1 VSIYTLPAILKAN
14 HRRWSNGYP
23 IKIHFMKPMS
33 TRAFYSPGLNFYVLT
48 ATIYIITILSS
59 CASNKRISYFKDI
72 PDSIFLAAR
81 NINTASFEEPV
92 IQPND
97 ILQVS
102 ILSLDPQLNN
112 MLTSANSAV
121 FSVQPS
127 SANLPTTAPSISGF
141 LVDKKGMIE
150 LPVAGKIKVAG
161 LSTAQARDFIHD
173 RVAIFYRD
181 PVINVRFANFNI
193 TVLGEVARP
202 ATYIVPNEKLSV
214 LDAIGMAGD
223 LTIYG
228 KRENVLLVRDS
239 AGQKKYVRFDLNSSN
254 MFNSPYFYLRQGDV
268 IYVEPGKS
276 KIAASD
282 GVRNRNITL
291 VASGLSLLI
300 VFFSKIL

>member
-1 VSIYTLPAILKAN
+1 MKNTIA
-14 HRRWSNGYP
+14 NGYLP
-23 IKIHFMKPMS
+23 RIFNYC
-33 TRAFYSPGLNFYVLT
+33 AFYAVL
-48 ATIYIITILSS
+48 ITSVLLSS
-59 CASNKRISYFKDI
+59 CSTNKKISYFRDI
-72 PDSIFLAAR
+72 PDSVFLAAR
-81 NINTASFEEPV
+81 NINTTSFEEPL

-112 MLTSANSAV
+112 MLTAANSVA

-127 SANLPTTAPSISGF
+127 SSNVTSASAAPISGF

-150 LPVAGKIKVAG
+150 LPVIGKIKVSG
-161 LSTAQARDFIHD
+161 MSTADARDFIHD
-173 RVAIFYRD
+173 RVAIFYKD

-202 ATYIVPNEKLSV
+202 ATYVVPNEKLSV

-228 KRENVLLVRDS
+228 KRENILLVRDS
-239 AGQKKYVRFDLNSSN
+239 LGQKKYIRFDLNSSS

-268 IYVEPGKS
+268 IYVEPAKA

-300 VFFSKIL
+300 VLFSKIL

>member
-1 VSIYTLPAILKAN
+1 MKNTINTGSLPRILN
-14 HRRWSNGYP
+14 HC
-23 IKIHFMKPMS
+23 
-33 TRAFYSPGLNFYVLT
+33 AFYTALFTIVL
-48 ATIYIITILSS
+48 LSS
-59 CASNKRISYFKDI
+59 CSTNKKISYFRDI

-81 NINTASFEEPV
+81 NINTTSFEEPL
-92 IQPND
+92 IQLND

-112 MLTSANSAV
+112 MLTSANSVA

-127 SANLPTTAPSISGF
+127 SSNLTSASSATISGF

-150 LPVAGKIKVAG
+150 LPVIGKIKVSG
-161 LSTAQARDFIHD
+161 MSTAEARDFIHD
-173 RVAIFYRD
+173 RVAIFYKD

-202 ATYIVPNEKLSV
+202 ATYVVPNEKLSV

-228 KRENVLLVRDS
+228 KRENILLVRDS
-239 AGQKKYVRFDLNSSN
+239 GGQKKYVRFDLNSSG

-268 IYVEPGKS
+268 IYIEPAKS

-291 VASGLSLLI
+291 AASGLSLLI
-300 VFFSKIL
+300 VFFSKIF

>member
-1 VSIYTLPAILKAN
+1 MKTTII
-14 HRRWSNGYP
+14 NGLLARTINYY
-23 IKIHFMKPMS
+23 
-33 TRAFYSPGLNFYVLT
+33 AFAAAFFITVL
-48 ATIYIITILSS
+48 LSS
-59 CASNKRISYFKDI
+59 CSTNKKISYFRDI
-72 PDSIFLAAR
+72 PDSVYLAAR
-81 NINTASFEEPV
+81 NINTTSFEEPL

-112 MLTSANSAV
+112 MLTSANSVA

-127 SANLPTTAPSISGF
+127 SSNVTSASAASISGF
-141 LVDKKGMIE
+141 LVDKRGMIE
-150 LPVAGKIKVAG
+150 LPVVGKIKVSG
-161 LSTAQARDFIHD
+161 MSTADARDFIHD
-173 RVAIFYRD
+173 RVAIYYKD

-202 ATYIVPNEKLSV
+202 ATYVVPNEKLSV

-239 AGQKKYVRFDLNSSN
+239 SGQKKYVRFDLNSSS

-268 IYVEPGKS
+268 IYIEPAKS

-300 VFFSKIL
+300 VFFSKIF